1 MPPWRPPTRLR
12 RPPRARTSTAPTS
25 TSTPDACPPAHP
37 AANDSSE
44 DAVAALQGTKL
55 AFKQFQDKYP
65 LITELEWLRT
75 DGATAFAGVEYTVG
89 IAVLDPSE
97 GPIVKA
103 QTIGEA
109 GTNKDSID
117 ASFAVKGQA
126 VDRLASSGKHDVN
139 SEMKLAKVLEI
150 ANGDSASSA
159 VVLFTAN
166 RTIR

>member
-1 MPPWRPPTRLR
+1 M
-12 RPPRARTSTAPTS
+12 TAPK
-25 TSTPDACPPAHP
+25 TPWPT
-37 AANDSSE
+37 
-44 DAVAALQGTKL
+44 LQGTKL

-89 IAVLDPSE
+89 IALLDPSE
-97 GPIVKA
+97 GPTVKA

-126 VDRLASSGKHDVN
+126 VERLASSGKHDVN
-139 SEMKLAKVLEI
+139 SEMKLAQALEI